1 MNDSPNPQIA
11 AEAAREA
18 KRNAAALFE
27 NFMLC
32 APVTKTMCALA
43 EQHVVEIRKAYERS
57 KTALETSMATVERS
71 FDAMGKGATALNRKV
86 MDIAQRNI
94 DTGFDLARSLAGARD
109 LAEMVELQAA
119 YWRKQFDVLSAQAEE
134 VRSLSAQ
141 VSADAGKP
149 VQSQLARS
157 AEELRKA
164 S

>member
-11 AEAAREA
+11 AETAREA

-32 APVTKTMCALA
+32 APVTKAMRALA
-43 EQHVVEIRKAYERS
+43 EQHVVETRKTYQRS

-94 DTGFDLARSLAGARD
+94 DTGFDLARSPGWSPGPRRDGRIAGS
-109 LAEMVELQAA
+109 LL
-119 YWRKQFDVLSAQAEE
+119 AQA
-134 VRSLSAQ
+134 VRRPQRSGRGGALALG
-141 VSADAGKP
+141 AGQRRCGQTGP
-149 VQSQLARS
+149 EPTGAHT
-157 AEELRKA
+157 EELRKA